1 MKIKLVLLEERCLIK
16 IEKGE
21 NTMYLQFRIYF
32 FINNS
37 YTPSAQREG
46 ESSRSTQTNKR

>member
-1 MKIKLVLLEERCLIK
+1 MKIKLVLLEERCLLK

-21 NTMYLQFRIYF
+21 NTMYLQFRIFF
-32 FINNS
+32 FINNG

-46 ESSRSTQTNKR
+46 ESSRSTQTNKS

>member
-1 MKIKLVLLEERCLIK
+1 MKIKPVLLEERCLIK

-21 NTMYLQFRIYF
+21 NTMYLHFRIYF
-32 FINNS
+32 FINNG

-46 ESSRSTQTNKR
+46 ESSR

>member
-46 ESSRSTQTNKR
+46 ESSRSTQTNKK